1 MELKDFVC
9 RAPFEDFM
17 VFDSETWFCCPDWME
32 LDSPPQIKSHDN
44 LESIWFSD
52 RKRLEGSNGRYSITA
67 AATADL
73 EGFEWSNCGI

>member
-1 MELKDFVC
+1 MDLKDFVC

-32 LDSPPQIKSHDN
+32 LDSAPQIKSHDD

-52 RKRLEGSNGRYSITA
+52 LNTDIRKST
-67 AATADL
+67 
-73 EGFEWSNCGI
+73 